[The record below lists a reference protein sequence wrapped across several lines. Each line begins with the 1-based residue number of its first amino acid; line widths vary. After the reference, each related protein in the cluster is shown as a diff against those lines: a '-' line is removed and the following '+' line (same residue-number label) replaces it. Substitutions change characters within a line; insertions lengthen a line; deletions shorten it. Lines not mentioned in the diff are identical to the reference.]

1 MGFFQLVFGEIKEEE
16 KAILEEKIIQCYQKK
31 GITLEDRTLYQ
42 TIKKKAKTRSCFQ
55 NREANAH
62 SRRFILHFTTRC

>member
-42 TIKKKAKTRSCFQ
+42 TIKKSKNKKLFSKQGSKCPF
-55 NREANAH
+55 
-62 SRRFILHFTTRC
+62 